1 MKKVLKGLS
10 GVILVISILLILT
23 IVLYNLTINLPA
35 VGIDVSL
42 LFIVGS
48 VFCII
53 ETEKYRGLNLY
64 HLFLVTGIIAF
75 IISIILLLPFSDLS
89 IFINKYGLILVPI
102 AFIIVPIYAFI
113 LMPKSQY
120 YNIIKLKHIEATG
133 KCIGYDYTTSRGRKM
148 D

>member
-1 MKKVLKGLS
+1 MNNLKKFIIIYLFLS
-10 GVILVISILLILT
+10 IVMIPILA
-23 IVLYNLTINLPA
+23 LTINLPA
-35 VGIDVSL
+35 VGIDISL

-64 HLFLVTGIIAF
+64 HLFLVIGIIAF
-75 IISIILLLPFSDLS
+75 IISIILLLPSSDLS
-89 IFINKYGLILVPI
+89 IFINRYGLILVPI
-102 AFIIVPIYAFI
+102 VFIIVPIYAFI

-120 YNIIKLKHIEATG
+120 YNIMKLKHIETTG
-133 KCIGYDYTTSRGRKM
+133 KCIGYDYATSRWRKR